1 MAEPAPAGPPSEP
14 EAPTSELTRSHFP
27 RLSIAEWAV
36 FAALAAVLAVTN
48 IYTTLLTGWGDGG
61 SIIAVLAAVGVL
73 GVLQRRK
80 PRIESLNLGQTMASA
95 GGSVGFA
102 VSFYAAVKM
111 LQPDFAPNPIVFGL
125 LFVGMGILGALIG
138 TSVRKYLVRYFF
150 PSGTACAVIQRTVT
164 SSGEEASRPVRLLG
178 IWSAIS
184 GLLTLPTKIT
194 FTQGGAALLKHIPLG
209 GTFAISLEPLLYGI
223 GLVVGPRIGLGMLIG
238 ALIGPF
244 VIVPQLEAAQVPAS
258 SFSDWIRW
266 SAIAV
271 LTVPTFATILFA
283 YLFRSPVVVPEG
295 FRPGAVA
302 HGPPPARNFV
312 YAGLAIL
319 GALITGLTGQQVFG
333 VPLYATVATVAVS
346 WPLCVM
352 NGRVTGDTDI
362 NPVRLVAVVLLSLFA
377 TMISG
382 GAVVLLGIA
391 IVGGTLAAIGV
402 DMMQDFRTGH
412 LINANPAHQT
422 TVQILGAVVGAI
434 VSVPFIL
441 LIDARLGFGEG
452 RALPAPGAQI
462 WSAMASAFT
471 GGADLPPALLTMVAV
486 VSVVGSIYALFTV
499 WPRTAPW
506 MPSLFGLGLG
516 LLLPF
521 EMSAAIFIGGLGKLI
536 ATYAYRAGKS
546 GDAAKAAEQDAGNDT
561 MLVGS
566 GTFAA
571 SAIISVLVVLLTSL
585 LGALGLGWFYLAEG

>member
-1 MAEPAPAGPPSEP
+1 MAEPLSAAEP
-14 EAPTSELTRSHFP
+14 EASPSLEPTRSHFP
-27 RLSIAEWAV
+27 RLSIAEWVV
-36 FAALAAVLAVTN
+36 FAGLAAVLAVTN

-73 GVLQRRK
+73 GAIQRRK
-80 PRIESLNLGQTMASA
+80 PNIESLNLGQTMASA

-111 LQPDFAPNPIVFGL
+111 LEPEFAPNPVVFGL
-125 LFVGMGILGALIG
+125 LFVGMGVLGALIG

-164 SSGEEASRPVRLLG
+164 SSGEEASRPVRLLAL
-178 IWSAIS
+178 WSTIS
-184 GLLTLPTKIT
+184 GLATLPTKIT
-194 FTQGGAALLKHIPLG
+194 FTAGGGALLKHIPLG
-209 GTFAISLEPLLYGI
+209 GSFAISLEPLLYGI
-223 GLVVGPRIGLGMLIG
+223 GLVVGPRIGLGMILG
-238 ALIGPF
+238 ALAGPF
-244 VIVPQLEAAQVPAS
+244 LIAPQLVGAEVPAAEHS
-258 SFSDWIRW
+258 TWIRW

-283 YLFRSPVVVPEG
+283 YLFRSPVIVPEG
-295 FRPGAVA
+295 FRPGAVV
-302 HGPPPARNFV
+302 HGPPPARNLV
-312 YAGLAIL
+312 YAALAIL
-319 GALITGLTGQQVFG
+319 AVLLTGLTGQQVFG
-333 VPLYATVATVAVS
+333 VPMYATVATVAVS

-382 GAVVLLGIA
+382 GAVVLLGVA
-391 IVGGTLAAIGV
+391 ILGGTLAAIGV

-422 TVQILGAVVGAI
+422 TVQIFGTVVGAL

-452 RALPAPGAQI
+452 KALPAPGAQI

-486 VSVVGSIYALFTV
+486 VSVVGSVYALFSV
-499 WPRTAPW
+499 WPRTASW

-521 EMSAAIFIGGLGKLI
+521 EMSAAIFIGGLIKL
-536 ATYAYRAGKS
+536 AVTLVYRRGKS
-546 GDAAKAAEQDAGNDT
+546 GDAAKVAAQEAGNDT

-571 SAIISVLVVLLTSL
+571 SAIVSVLVVLVTSL
-585 LGALGLGWFYLAEG
+585 LASLGLGWFFLAEH